1 MGGMVKKA
9 SLSWLVF
16 LFFAAAFVIG
26 GLSCKTKAKDV
37 KKAAQPRQTIRIS
50 GSGTCLPLVK
60 LIAQAFQEKNPNIEV
75 KFLPSGHSKA
85 GISGVDQGILEI
97 GAVSR
102 RLKPTEKVLGVNYYC
117 LSNDGLAIGTSKG
130 LDIKGITSEAVRKI
144 YSGEITNWQELG
156 GPDAEIV
163 VLDRNEDESAK
174 IILRQYV
181 LGKNLKITPQA
192 INLYF
197 ESDMINAVEE
207 TSYAI
212 GYFSLG
218 YALSENLDINL
229 LELDGVAPTVENIL
243 AGKYRMVRPLGIV
256 TKKEGEA
263 VRKFVE
269 FALSSEAKET
279 MKENGFAP
287 CPENQ

>member
-9 SLSWLVF
+9 FLGWLVF
-16 LFFAAAFVIG
+16 LFLAVWVIG
-26 GLSCKTKAKDV
+26 GLSCKAKPKEAEKTV
-37 KKAAQPRQTIRIS
+37 QPKETIRIT

-60 LIAQAFQEKNPNIEV
+60 IVAQAFQEKYPEIEV
-75 KFLPSGHSKA
+75 RFLPSGHSSA
-85 GISGVDQGILEI
+85 GVKGVDQGILEV

-102 RLKPTEKVLGVNYYC
+102 LLKPDEEALGVNYYC

-130 LDIKGITSEAVRKI
+130 LEVKEITSQEVRKI
-144 YSGEITNWQELG
+144 YSGKITNWQALG
-156 GPDAEIV
+156 GPDADIV

-197 ESDMINAVEE
+197 ESDMINAMKE

-218 YALSENLDINL
+218 YALSEKLDVNL
-229 LELDGVAPTVENIL
+229 LKLDGVAPTVENII

-256 TKKEGEA
+256 TKNEEGA
-263 VRKFVE
+263 VKKFVE
-269 FALSSEAKET
+269 FALSSEAKEV
-279 MKENGFAP
+279 MKENGFVP